1 MASPKKYARLPVN
14 STLDSWGRAPSG
26 NSQTSVPKGIYCI
39 HALNGLQRVLFK
51 NVCQSCWTR
60 SRPRR
65 RGGPCW
71 STRHTLRHLRGRDY
85 SAAESRG
92 CPTAGQRPARSTTCR
107 ACCSCHS
114 RGRPRIRRL
123 RCARACARR
132 RRRRRKERERKRER
146 EEWETQEKV
155 CESHTHTHYPKCE
168 SCNNVKTFQGD
179 CRLCR
184 INWGRLHV
192 SLYFFV

>member
-114 RGRPRIRRL
+114 RGHL
-123 RCARACARR
+123 LFLLLYCSQVWE
-132 RRRRRKERERKRER
+132 KERERVRKRER
-146 EEWETQEKV
+146 EGGREGARERGRERGSERGRERGSEDAYE
-155 CESHTHTHYPKCE
+155 C
-168 SCNNVKTFQGD
+168 
-179 CRLCR
+179 LR
-184 INWGRLHV
+184 IALVIGH
-192 SLYFFV
+192 SS